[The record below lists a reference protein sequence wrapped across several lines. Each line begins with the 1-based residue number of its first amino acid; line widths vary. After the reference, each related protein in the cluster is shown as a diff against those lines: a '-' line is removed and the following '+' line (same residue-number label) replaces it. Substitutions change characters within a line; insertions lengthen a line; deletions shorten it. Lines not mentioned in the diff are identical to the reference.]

1 MGECKPS
8 AEADGPRTTRAALLA
23 IAERVEREAPS
34 NQLDAEVWNTIGLTA
49 AQERHCQ
56 NWCRNVGRTDLTR
69 FDFLRAWAPSYTSSI
84 DAALK
89 LVPSGSFFILTASR
103 SRDEYQA
110 AVMLA
115 GSDARMLW
123 HIAATPASAL
133 CAAALRAKA
142 AATDGET

>member
-1 MGECKPS
+1 VEGACV
-8 AEADGPRTTRAALLA
+8 TIAALLA
-23 IAERVEREAPS
+23 LAERVEREAPS
-34 NQLDAEVWNTIGLTA
+34 NQLDAEVWDTIGLTDD
-49 AQERHCQ
+49 QKRHCQ
-56 NWCRNVGRTDLTR
+56 KWVRMDGRTDLTR